1 MSKLFKITFFFW
13 LIINF
18 SNIAIGNENF
28 FNEGL
33 KLYNEK
39 KYEEARFMFERSIVF
54 DPKDSNSYLYLAKI
68 YNHKKDQKKEKK
80 NLETTLLI
88 EPDNEE
94 AILMSMK
101 IALEKSNYS
110 KVKDLSNNFKKVCKK
125 LCDENKSILL
135 LDIDNIF
142 SIRCVTLLAG
152 PPVEISIDCIK

>member
-1 MSKLFKITFFFW
+1 MSKILKQT
-13 LIINF
+13 LILYVAINIF
-18 SNIAIGNENF
+18 NVSLSNENF
-28 FNEGL
+28 FNKGL
-33 KLYNEK
+33 ELFNAK
-39 KYEEARFMFERSIVF
+39 KYEDAIFMFERSIVF

-68 YNHKKDQKKEKK
+68 YNHKKDKKKEKK

-125 LCDENKSILL
+125 LCDENKSILDTL
-135 LDIDNIF
+135 K
-142 SIRCVTLLAG
+142 SIE
-152 PPVEISIDCIK
+152 PSNNES

>member
-1 MSKLFKITFFFW
+1 MNKLFKITFFFW

-54 DPKDSNSYLYLAKI
+54 DPKDSNSYLFLAKI
-68 YNHKKDQKKEKK
+68 YNHEENKQKEEK
-80 NLETTLLI
+80 NLEATLLI
-88 EPDNEE
+88 EPSNEE
-94 AILMSMK
+94 AILMIMK

-110 KVKDLSNNFKKVCKK
+110 KVKELSKKFVKVCKK
-125 LCDENKSILL
+125 LCNENKDILETL
-135 LDIDNIF
+135 DNIEPKNE
-142 SIRCVTLLAG
+142 S
-152 PPVEISIDCIK
+152 